1 MSPST
6 WPPGADFSS
15 LQRVSF
21 VDGVTA
27 GPALHEEPLDRRVA
41 RQALRAR
48 LERDGYRFADPADF
62 RVRFQVGS
70 LQHVP
75 AEAEYRIAGGLR
87 VEILGATGERVLFR
101 GWAGE
106 TVDDRMD
113 PESEIRAAVDLLMDR
128 FPAARAMRAGT
139 RCPRRS
145 HLEMAPTAPP
155 ACHWVGHVR

>member
-1 MSPST
+1 MLALALGCAST
-6 WPPGADFSS
+6 PFDVAVYVAPGADFSS

-27 GPALHEEPLDRRVA
+27 GPALHEEPLDRRAA

-70 LQHVP
+70 SQHVP

-87 VEILGATGERVLFR
+87 VENLGATGERVLWR

-106 TVDDRMD
+106 TVDDRME
-113 PESEIRAAVDLLMDR
+113 PEKEIRAAVDLLMDR
-128 FPAARAMRAGT
+128 FPPPMR
-139 RCPRRS
+139 
-145 HLEMAPTAPP
+145 
-155 ACHWVGHVR
+155 